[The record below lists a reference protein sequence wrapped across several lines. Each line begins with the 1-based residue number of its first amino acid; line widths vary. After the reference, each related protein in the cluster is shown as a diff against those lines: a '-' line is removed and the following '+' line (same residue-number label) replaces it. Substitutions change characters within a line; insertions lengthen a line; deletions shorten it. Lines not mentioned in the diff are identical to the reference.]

1 MNIFTRLAAKAALGR
16 GELRIAYQE
25 RKREIEAR
33 AEYQRSQAKTKLE
46 ERKVKSEKA
55 KEMADLESAMYQAEI
70 NQQLAEERAR
80 QLRHKAG
87 HYTAGERV
95 EQFGR
100 DAYKVGKSF
109 VQGLRE
115 EPKRT
120 RRVAKKA
127 TSTTR
132 KPKKR
137 VAKKTTKRKTKRR

>member
-70 NQQLAEERAR
+70 NQQLAEERAK
-80 QLRHKAG
+80 QLRRKAG
-87 HYTAGERV
+87 HFTACLLYTSPSP
-95 EQFGR
+95 R
-100 DAYKVGKSF
+100 D
-109 VQGLRE
+109 
-115 EPKRT
+115 
-120 RRVAKKA
+120 
-127 TSTTR
+127 
-132 KPKKR
+132 
-137 VAKKTTKRKTKRR
+137 